1 MLGGKARVFFL
12 AFQKVDGACSTRGFS
27 MCFSASAFACIK
39 FHAMALEQVVSQG
52 VGVRSA
58 SWSQGWG
65 FGCFG
70 VGGSRGGG
78 GG

>member
-1 MLGGKARVFFL
+1 
-12 AFQKVDGACSTRGFS
+12 
-27 MCFSASAFACIK
+27 MCFSAYAFACIK

-78 GG
+78 GLRPHASWLGGLASGCD